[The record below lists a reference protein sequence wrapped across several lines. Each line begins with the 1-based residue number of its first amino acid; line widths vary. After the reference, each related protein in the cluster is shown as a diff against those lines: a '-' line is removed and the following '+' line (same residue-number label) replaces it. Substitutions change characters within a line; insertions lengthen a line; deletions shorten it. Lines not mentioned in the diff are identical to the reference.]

1 MKQRAVVATT
11 VAVWLAGIG
20 CTAAPPPKPTLVEIT
35 GFYKELKSCRDRY
48 AEIDARIDAAGVR
61 DTAFHRVPGFPYLRT
76 DRLTAS
82 FRDDTEDFGVL
93 NGWIRR
99 MREFDQEAR
108 EFEYQNLGLS
118 QQEAAILRFEFLNC
132 GRGLA
137 GLELENPDN
146 VALVKQLAVPPDDYS
161 DKARTWGFYAL
172 TKPLLRADIA
182 DHERL
187 VRAEF
192 AKPAEA
198 LLDNTPAVRWQVAEV
213 EDLTLIP
220 KSMYDSYPDEFGLPG
235 FVDSTWRALAEANAP
250 QVLTTADATRRQ
262 LGAPMWTAQG
272 LDVDTTKPEVN
283 YQIGFTRLG
292 PLNLVQVNYFFWFRT
307 PNAASGTA
315 PVDGLVWRVTLDD
328 HLKPLAY
335 ESLRASGR
343 DHFWFPVQQRL
354 ARKPASAAA
363 PADEQPAFFPQDGLA
378 PPQAL
383 LMLDAVHGGVR
394 RVGAAGT
401 EVSIGSPATPRQ
413 YTLKRYEDLYTLP
426 LPSGGTRS
434 PFQLDGLIAGT
445 ESDAPGWRLASGITR
460 PGSLRHLSH
469 LPMDYIG
476 RRHFDEPFLM
486 QSAFMPLDLPPPG
499 SPSTKQAADAGRD
512 DAVPLAVAS
521 GRSAGR

>member
-11 VAVWLAGIG
+11 VAVWLVAIG
-20 CTAAPPPKPTLVEIT
+20 CASAPPPKPTLVEMT
-35 GFYKELKSCRDRY
+35 GFYKELKTCRDRY
-48 AEIDARIDAAGVR
+48 AEIDAKIDAAGVR

-82 FRDDTEDFGVL
+82 FRDGIDDFGVL
-93 NGWIRR
+93 NGWVRR

-118 QQEAAILRFEFLNC
+118 PQEAAILRFEFLNC

-146 VALVKQLAVPPDDYS
+146 IALVKQLAVPPDDYS
-161 DKARTWGFYAL
+161 EKARTWGFYAL

-182 DHERL
+182 ANEAK

-192 AKPAEA
+192 AKPVGE
-198 LLDNTPAVRWQVAEV
+198 LLGTGEPLRWQVETV
-213 EDLTLIP
+213 EDRSLIP

-235 FVDSTWRALAEANAP
+235 FVDSTWRAIAEANAP
-250 QVLTTADATRRQ
+250 ELLSTTDATRRQ

-307 PNAASGTA
+307 PLVSAGAA

-328 HLKPLAY
+328 RLQPLAF

-343 DHFWFPVQQRL
+343 DHFWFPAQARL
-354 ARKPASAAA
+354 TRKPATSSTGE
-363 PADEQPAFFPQDGLA
+363 DQPAFFPQDGIA
-378 PPQAL
+378 PAQPL
-383 LMLDAVHGGVR
+383 LVLDAASGGVR
-394 RVGAAGT
+394 RVSTASDHAAKARRY
-401 EVSIGSPATPRQ
+401 V
-413 YTLKRYEDLYTLP
+413 LKRYEDLYTLP
-426 LPSGGTRS
+426 LPGGGTRS

-445 ESDAPGWRLASGITR
+445 SSETPGWRSASGITH

-469 LPMDYIG
+469 LPLDYIG

-486 QSAFMPLDLPPPG
+486 ESAFMPLNLPLPG
-499 SPSTKQAADAGRD
+499 KPVALAGT
-512 DAVPLAVAS
+512 
-521 GRSAGR
+521 AGTGP